1 MKQMYKAVR
10 FFLACGVVFASGYFL
25 AKPRNDADRLFAPL
39 LCALAVYSLW
49 RGRYPAGPSP
59 TSLKMYDECNRLLT
73 ATVAHNT
80 VVSKRCG
87 IGLILSLVSLLDF
100 IPSVAQSDHN
110 HATRQQTS
118 FGVEEPFEHVVVL
131 PSGALKALE
140 TSSLSADMLRDCAE
154 NEGMKVS
161 EIPTSWFEGS
171 WIALSGSRSSGLVV
185 RAEYGCFFGAHIAQ
199 FWLLSKA
206 GQNYRVVFTGRA
218 DAFRVLPTR
227 TNGYCDVQ
235 LIFAMQAGAE
245 IRYVTFKYTDGE
257 YKESNSKIERPY
269 DK

>member
-1 MKQMYKAVR
+1 MGFVWSHAT
-10 FFLACGVVFASGYFL
+10 A
-25 AKPRNDADRLFAPL
+25 
-39 LCALAVYSLW
+39 
-49 RGRYPAGPSP
+49 
-59 TSLKMYDECNRLLT
+59 T

-80 VVSKRCG
+80 VVSKRFG

-100 IPSVAQSDHN
+100 IPSVAQSVHK
-110 HATRQQTS
+110 HAPKQQTS

-131 PSGALKALE
+131 PSRALE
-140 TSSLSADMLRDCAE
+140 ALATSSLSADMPRDCAE

-161 EIPTSWFEGS
+161 EIPASWFEGS
-171 WIALSGSRSSGLVV
+171 WIKLSGSRSSGLVV
-185 RAEYGCFFGAHIAQ
+185 RAKYVVNPQYGCFFGAHIAQ

-227 TNGYCDVQ
+227 SNGYRDVQ
-235 LIFAMQAGAE
+235 LIFATQAGAK
-245 IRYVTFKYTDGE
+245 ISYVTFKYAGGE

-269 DK
+269 DE